1 MNSFRTVV
9 GVGALGLSI
18 FGSAVFADATFKIK
32 GTKGQDSVLLVRN
45 GIGKMNTPG
54 ESDYIVFN
62 SKTRIAVHADPQRGS
77 YMEMSEADINAQ
89 MGQAKAMREQ
99 MAPQIKMM
107 KEQMAGLDPATRK
120 MLEQRM
126 GGMAGMMD
134 GAGDA
139 EKEMPKPKFEVQ
151 GSKTIAG
158 LKCQQNKVSVN
169 GKHIADV
176 CVMKSASGKVSKEDF
191 ATLKATLDFIQGM
204 AKKASSMMGAEEKA
218 AMAAM
223 DLDGFPVSIND
234 KQGGDS
240 YVVESVSDEKLSE
253 NIFTDYKKLQKKD
266 MPRLMN

>member
-1 MNSFRTVV
+1 MNTIKTV
-9 GVGALGLSI
+9 LGTAVLAISI
-18 FGSAVFADATFKIK
+18 FGSAVYADVTFNIK
-32 GTKGQDSVLLVRN
+32 GNEGQDSVLQVKN
-45 GIGKMNTPG
+45 GIGKMTTPG
-54 ESDYIVFN
+54 DTDYIVFN
-62 SKTRIAVHADPQRGS
+62 SKTRLAVHADPQRGS
-77 YMEMSEADINAQ
+77 YMEMSEADINEQ
-89 MGQAKAMREQ
+89 MDQAKAMREQ
-99 MAPQIKMM
+99 MAPQLKMM

-139 EKEMPKPKFEVQ
+139 AKEMPKPKFEAQ
-151 GSKTIAG
+151 GNKTIAG
-158 LKCQQNKVSVN
+158 LKCQQNKVIVN

-204 AKKASSMMGAEEKA
+204 AKKASSMMDAGDEAALA
-218 AMAAM
+218 AME
-223 DLDGFPVSIND
+223 LDGFPVSIKD

>member
-1 MNSFRTVV
+1 MFQRIMHYMFLIAVSSV
-9 GVGALGLSI
+9 LS
-18 FGSAVFADATFKIK
+18 SVSMADATFKIK
-32 GTKGQDSVLLVRN
+32 GNDGQDSILQVKN
-45 GIGKMNTPG
+45 GIGKMTTPG
-54 ESDYIVFN
+54 DTDYIVFN
-62 SKTRIAVHADPQRGS
+62 SKTRLAVHADPQRGS

-89 MGQAKAMREQ
+89 MDQAKAMREQ

-134 GAGDA
+134 GDA
-139 EKEMPKPKFEVQ
+139 EKEMSKPKFEAQ
-151 GSKTIAG
+151 GNKTIAG
-158 LKCQQNKVSVN
+158 LKCQQNKVTVN

-204 AKKASSMMGAEEKA
+204 AKKASSMMGAEDKA

-253 NIFTDYKKLQKKD
+253 NIFTEYKKLQKKD